1 MDYETFLNSYRIIY
15 EDYTTYIE
23 NAISKNVLKG
33 DEIVRDYLSETQ
45 VGNYSLK
52 SYKAKIIR
60 NEQEHHQNDQDII
73 KKSLHEKNE
82 LFKLIDLYFDNYQ
95 KIDKTKYESPNRS
108 KDLKIILQDLR
119 RERQDLIV
127 QKQTLDKELSSKKK
141 EYETI
146 CKNKEKN
153 TKSKIKS
160 FKGDYELKV
169 QELKHITSQSYF
181 DKEQNLLSV
190 DDSKTIKIIKDEI
203 IEIRKKGLLQKKEF
217 ELDTCKEIDSELNT
231 YIEETEQIKLD
242 YLTSQ
247 NEIQKKLNDIE
258 NRLKLIDI
266 SISEKGKIYDL
277 EQRRKYIQDY
287 SESLYKLSE
296 NLNLHNAYL
305 KKSFPKYTFEDKAF
319 IFDVIINNYNYF
331 LYIALENDE
340 LEDLIYYIKEIMTEV
355 RYAKEKFIELY
366 SKNEISSLKKKQ
378 DLLKALENYKA
389 NDEQQT
395 QEFIDNVITSIER
408 FYDNLY
414 KQIDEYYSEYFKVMM
429 DLCNKIITAY
439 QKVKDITVTMLPT
452 DLFVDYTEY
461 DYGNVSSYG
470 YKKLNNKS
478 MIESGLGN
486 SLEEY
491 YNSKTKNIEKIQK
504 EQIEKAKIKQKA
516 LDNSFSLVNKKI
528 TYSRNLINKEYK
540 HNAYI
545 IKKNA
550 KKYPLLYKKNISKR
564 KKANKKSTR
573 LRESNANKK
582 YEWALKIL

>member
-15 EDYTTYIE
+15 EDYITYIE
-23 NAISKNVLKG
+23 NAINKNVLKG
-33 DEIVRDYLSETQ
+33 DEIVRDYLSETE

-73 KKSLHEKNE
+73 KKSLYEKNE
-82 LFKLIDLYFDNYQ
+82 LYKLIDLYFDDYQ

-119 RERQDLIV
+119 RERQDLILK
-127 QKQTLDKELSSKKK
+127 KQSLDKELSSKKK
-141 EYETI
+141 EYEAI

-153 TKSKIKS
+153 TKNKIKS
-160 FKGDYELKV
+160 LKGDYNTKV

-181 DKEQNLLSV
+181 DKEQSLLSI
-190 DDSKTIKIIKDEI
+190 DDIKTIKVIKDEI
-203 IEIRKKGLLQKKEF
+203 VKIRKKGLLQKKEF
-217 ELDTCKEIDSELNT
+217 ELDTCKIIDSELNT

-242 YLTSQ
+242 YLTNK
-247 NEIQKKLNDIE
+247 NEIQKQLNDID
-258 NRLKLIDI
+258 NRLKLIDV
-266 SISEKGKIYDL
+266 SINEKGKIYDL

-287 SESLYKLSE
+287 TESLYKLAE

-305 KKSFPKYTFEDKAF
+305 KKSFPTYTFEDKAF

-331 LYIALENDE
+331 LYKALENDE

-355 RYAKEKFIELY
+355 KYAKEKFIELY
-366 SKNEISSLKKKQ
+366 SKNNISFLKKKQ
-378 DLLKALENYKA
+378 DLLKSLENYRA

-395 QEFIDNVITSIER
+395 KEFIDNVITSIER

-414 KQIDEYYSEYFKVMM
+414 KQIDEYYGEYFKVMM
-429 DLCNKIITAY
+429 DLCNKITTSY
-439 QKVKDITVTMLPT
+439 QEMKNITVTMLPI

-461 DYGNVSSYG
+461 DYGNVSMYG

-478 MIESGLGN
+478 MIESGLSN

-491 YNSKTKNIEKIQK
+491 YNLKTRNIENIQR
-504 EQIEKAKIKQKA
+504 EQIEKAKTKQKE
-516 LDNSFSLVNKKI
+516 LDVLFSEVNKKI
-528 TYSRNLINKEYK
+528 ANLRNQINKEYK
-540 HNAYI
+540 YNAFI
-545 IKKNA
+545 IKKDS
-550 KKYPLLYKKNISKR
+550 KKYLLFYEKSINKR
-564 KKANKKSTR
+564 KNANKKSTR
-573 LRESNANKK
+573 LKESNAIRK
-582 YEWALKIL
+582 YEMALKIL

>member
-1 MDYETFLNSYRIIY
+1 
-15 EDYTTYIE
+15 
-23 NAISKNVLKG
+23 
-33 DEIVRDYLSETQ
+33 
-45 VGNYSLK
+45 
-52 SYKAKIIR
+52 
-60 NEQEHHQNDQDII
+60 
-73 KKSLHEKNE
+73 
-82 LFKLIDLYFDNYQ
+82 
-95 KIDKTKYESPNRS
+95 
-108 KDLKIILQDLR
+108 
-119 RERQDLIV
+119 
-127 QKQTLDKELSSKKK
+127 
-141 EYETI
+141 
-146 CKNKEKN
+146 
-153 TKSKIKS
+153 
-160 FKGDYELKV
+160 
-169 QELKHITSQSYF
+169 
-181 DKEQNLLSV
+181 
-190 DDSKTIKIIKDEI
+190 
-203 IEIRKKGLLQKKEF
+203 
-217 ELDTCKEIDSELNT
+217 
-231 YIEETEQIKLD
+231 
-242 YLTSQ
+242 
-247 NEIQKKLNDIE
+247 
-258 NRLKLIDI
+258 
-266 SISEKGKIYDL
+266 
-277 EQRRKYIQDY
+277 
-287 SESLYKLSE
+287 
-296 NLNLHNAYL
+296 
-305 KKSFPKYTFEDKAF
+305 
-319 IFDVIINNYNYF
+319 
-331 LYIALENDE
+331 
-340 LEDLIYYIKEIMTEV
+340 MTEV

-366 SKNEISSLKKKQ
+366 SKNESSSLKKKQ